1 MDTTLFIEV
10 TSIFLFFYFS
20 ILAIIEELFIDNT
33 SFLKGKQA
41 H

>member
-1 MDTTLFIEV
+1 MDTTLIYRGN
-10 TSIFLFFYFS
+10 FYFS

>member
-10 TSIFLFFYFS
+10 TS